1 VLDWYSGLIAYDASR
16 LKSDTVY
23 RVDAE
28 GRTLWTSPCWVEVE
42 GSYGQSIQLRRK
54 EAPPGMG
61 LWLPGHELENDVFSS
76 SNLLQVSGNPVK
88 YLQGHNAFGPSVA
101 LLQPILKGMVKELPR
116 KIRPENADSD
126 AWPETRTSRVDI
138 AVAIE
143 MGSHQDV
150 HEWLRS
156 VGTASRSR
164 HGRALVSGDTV
175 YWGQHS
181 RRWTIK
187 AYCKFCEMAE
197 HRTGD
202 LRLNEVLRE
211 YVRNQLRLELTLRT
225 PELKDKDTLDES
237 ILWDY
242 FQRIQIGVLEMDR
255 LRDIEKLPRGTQLCL
270 LKWYNDGDVKN
281 IYKRRTFYYHRRII
295 LEEMG
300 VDISISPQEQQSI
313 LKRVKYDGK
322 YLMEHEVKKVPG
334 FLQGWLFKPE
344 LSYVNQLS

>member
-1 VLDWYSGLIAYDASR
+1 VHDWL
-16 LKSDTVY
+16 
-23 RVDAE
+23 
-28 GRTLWTSPCWVEVE
+28 C
-42 GSYGQSIQLRRK
+42 
-54 EAPPGMG
+54 
-61 LWLPGHELENDVFSS
+61 
-76 SNLLQVSGNPVK
+76 
-88 YLQGHNAFGPSVA
+88 
-101 LLQPILKGMVKELPR
+101 
-116 KIRPENADSD
+116 
-126 AWPETRTSRVDI
+126 
-138 AVAIE
+138 
-143 MGSHQDV
+143 
-150 HEWLRS
+150 S

-202 LRLNEVLRE
+202 LRLNEQLRE

-225 PELKDKDTLDES
+225 PELKGKGTLDES
-237 ILWDY
+237 ILWEY

-255 LRDIEKLPRGTQLCL
+255 LRDIEMLPRGTQLCL
-270 LKWYNDGDVKN
+270 LKWFNGGDVTN

-295 LEEMG
+295 LDEIG
-300 VDISISPQEQQSI
+300 VDVSIPPQEQQSI
-313 LKRVKYDGK
+313 LKRVKYDSK

-344 LSYVNQLS
+344 PLRVSSA